1 VTTGALLLFLNDIH
15 QVSNVAYVAWHRDHH
30 VPQRLMVPGMRAAHR
45 YERLTGAGRRF
56 LTVYELADAGTLAH
70 PDYVALIAR
79 PDGPTIIMRKHLT
92 GGVRVVL
99 PLDSRPSG
107 APPTDLVVSSSAS
120 SWPIWAAG
128 AAQQPATS
136 HPLAASQDLPPR
148 LALVNVGACRLGESP
163 LDPPPPVFWPWD
175 GIYRWNDSQSAPD

>member
-15 QVSNVAYVAWHRDHH
+15 QVSDVAYVAWHRDHH

-56 LTVYELADAGTLAH
+56 LTVYELAEAGTLAH
-70 PDYVALIAR
+70 PDYTALIVR
-79 PDGPTIIMRKHLT
+79 PDDPTIIMRKHLT

-99 PLDSRPSG
+99 ALDNRPRRL
-107 APPTDLVVSSSAS
+107 PPAHLVVASSAP
-120 SWPIWAAG
+120 SWPHWAAG
-128 AAQQPATS
+128 TAQQPAIS
-136 HPLAASQDLPPR
+136 HPLAVSQDLPPR
-148 LALVNVGACRLGESP
+148 LELVDVGACRSGESP
-163 LDPPPPVFWPWD
+163 LDTLPPVAWPWH